1 MNDLERIYD
10 WLANI
15 DKVSHYELLRVT
27 PQATQDEVRHA
38 FHAFAAIFHPDAQAD
53 RNEIERA
60 ALTRIFR
67 RGADAFHVLSD
78 PKQRTQ
84 YDLSLRKKPLKR

>member
-10 WLANI
+10 WLANL
-15 DKVSHYELLRVT
+15 DQLSHYELLRVT
-27 PQATQDEVRHA
+27 PASTHDEVRHA
-38 FHAFAAIFHPDAQAD
+38 FHAFAAIFHPDAQAE
-53 RNEIERA
+53 RNAIERA

-78 PKQRTQ
+78 AKARAA
-84 YDLSLRKKPLKR
+84 YDLSLRKKPNKR